1 MQFYVPKRPSVR
13 NQMIYEEVVNE
24 GLPQVNVATT
34 WGVSQSQ
41 ISRICTQVR
50 RWLVRSRS
58 VDDSLKPDEALW
70 LANRT
75 YVSQLR
81 LAQRKAI
88 KAFDEG
94 LETHVEHTNT
104 GDDRTVIKKRPG
116 QGDPRLLTVY
126 VKTAKDLRD
135 AQVEEATSAHA
146 CAVKLADAQPWCE
159 DRMTVGATQMVQDAT
174 AVLKRAARRGFAVPP
189 IPSFSRAEFQSH
201 VRQQFRATP
210 DVSAVELLPPAWQD
224 VLQQLYLEPAAVALA
239 APPLQQECEGSAY
252 KLAEKAALCISA
264 PANAQDVS
272 GSVNTSSMI
281 ASGRKSSVNMAQ
293 KTVHRTSA

>member
-75 YVSQLR
+75 YVSQLQ

-159 DRMTVGATQMVQDAT
+159 DRMAVGATQMVKDAT

-189 IPSFSRAEFQSH
+189 IPSFTRAEFQSH

-224 VLQQLYLEPAAVALA
+224 VLQQLYLEPSAVALA

-252 KLAEKAALCISA
+252 SLAEKAALCISA
-264 PANAQDVS
+264 PAKDEAASGARDGVS
-272 GSVNTSSMI
+272 MMAG
-281 ASGRKSSVNMAQ
+281 GRKSSVNMAQ

>member
-75 YVSQLR
+75 YVSQLQ

-94 LETHVEHTNT
+94 LETHVEHTNA

-116 QGDPRLLTVY
+116 QGDARLLTVY

-146 CAVKLADAQPWCE
+146 CAGKLANAQPWCE

-224 VLQQLYLEPAAVALA
+224 VLQQLYLEPSAVALN
-239 APPLQQECEGSAY
+239 PLQQECEGRAY
-252 KLAEKAALCISA
+252 KVAEKAALCISA
-264 PANAQDVS
+264 PAK
-272 GSVNTSSMI
+272 GESVTSSGQASSMM